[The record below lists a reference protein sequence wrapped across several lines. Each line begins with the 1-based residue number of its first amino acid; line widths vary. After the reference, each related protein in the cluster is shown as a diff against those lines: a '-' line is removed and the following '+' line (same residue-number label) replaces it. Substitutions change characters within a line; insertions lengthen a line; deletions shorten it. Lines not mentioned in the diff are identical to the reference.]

1 MDFMSASPRG
11 GKNQND
17 IMRQQQA
24 APQHGPLGPQQPSFS
39 KQASDKI
46 KNRAME
52 KGLDAGEEKL
62 VEAFTPATTL
72 ATPSATQM
80 AGLESLAGTSGAGLS
95 PGAAQA
101 VLGSSSSAAPLVAE
115 AAGMTSAGLAG
126 TTGAGLAT
134 TAGTSA
140 AATAG
145 AGAGMAAL
153 GTAVP
158 YVGAALLAGKALGFF
173 NEGGQVGP
181 LNPQYKAGGGY
192 TSKDIQ
198 RMDEYMP
205 DASWEQVKQDL
216 GLDSSDNKYTWLSEY
231 RGWDAEYDNAGGV
244 AGRNQSP
251 PQYRMSGGPLGMGA
265 LSMYHD
271 MMKKN
276 MKSDGGPITPEY
288 KMSGGPLGMG
298 ALSMYHDMMK
308 KNMR

>member
-11 GKNQND
+11 GKNEDD
-17 IMRQQQA
+17 IKRRQQA

-80 AGLESLAGTSGAGLS
+80 AGLEGLAGTSGAGLS

-181 LNPQYKAGGGY
+181 LSPEYK
-192 TSKDIQ
+192 
-198 RMDEYMP
+198 
-205 DASWEQVKQDL
+205 
-216 GLDSSDNKYTWLSEY
+216 
-231 RGWDAEYDNAGGV
+231 
-244 AGRNQSP
+244 
-251 PQYRMSGGPLGMGA
+251 MSGGPLGMGA

-276 MKSDGGPITPEY
+276 MKSEGGPITPEY

>member
-1 MDFMSASPRG
+1 MVALALDSDAEKERQLQMKQYQTRNLG
-11 GKNQND
+11 GPLAQQPD
-17 IMRQQQA
+17 ALQQA
-24 APQHGPLGPQQPSFS
+24 GS
-39 KQASDKI
+39 KATNMVLDRGI
-46 KNRAME
+46 T
-52 KGLDAGEEKL
+52 KGLDYGEEKL
-62 VEAFTPATTL
+62 TSALTPTTL
-72 ATPSATQM
+72 ATPTTTQM
-80 AGLESLAGTSGAGLS
+80 AGLEGLAGTSGAGLS

-181 LNPQYKAGGGY
+181 L
-192 TSKDIQ
+192 S
-198 RMDEYMP
+198 
-205 DASWEQVKQDL
+205 
-216 GLDSSDNKYTWLSEY
+216 
-231 RGWDAEYDNAGGV
+231 
-244 AGRNQSP
+244 
-251 PQYRMSGGPLGMGA
+251 
-265 LSMYHD
+265 
-271 MMKKN
+271 
-276 MKSDGGPITPEY
+276 PEY

-298 ALSMYHDMMK
+298 VLSMYQDMMK

>member
-1 MDFMSASPRG
+1 MAMDFMSASPRG

-24 APQHGPLGPQQPSFS
+24 APQHGPLGPQQPSLT
-39 KQASDKI
+39 KQAGDMVQ
-46 KNRAME
+46 NRAME
-52 KGLDAGEEKL
+52 KGLDYGEKKAI
-62 VEAFTPATTL
+62 EAFTPATTL

-80 AGLESLAGTSGAGLS
+80 TAMSNLAGTSGAGLS

-115 AAGMTSAGLAG
+115 AAGMTGAGLAG

-140 AATAG
+140 ATAG

-158 YVGAALLAGKALGFF
+158 YIGAAMLAGKALGFF

-198 RMDEYMP
+198 RMDEHMP
-205 DASWEQVKQDL
+205 DAEWEKVKQEL

-265 LSMYHD
+265 LSMYQ
-271 MMKKN
+271 
-276 MKSDGGPITPEY
+276 
-288 KMSGGPLGMG
+288 
-298 ALSMYHDMMK
+298 DMMK

>member
-1 MDFMSASPRG
+1 MEIGIASP
-11 GKNQND
+11 NQKEK
-17 IMRQQQA
+17 MMQMKRYEAQA
-24 APQHGPLGPQQPSFS
+24 GPLAPQQPGVMQ
-39 KQASDKI
+39 QAGDMV
-46 KNRAME
+46 KNRAMN
-52 KGLDAGEEKL
+52 KGLDYGEKQITSAL
-62 VEAFTPATTL
+62 TPTAL

-80 AGLESLAGTSGAGLS
+80 AGLEGLAGTSGAGLS

-134 TAGTSA
+134 TAGTG

-181 LNPQYKAGGGY
+181 LSPEYK
-192 TSKDIQ
+192 
-198 RMDEYMP
+198 
-205 DASWEQVKQDL
+205 
-216 GLDSSDNKYTWLSEY
+216 
-231 RGWDAEYDNAGGV
+231 
-244 AGRNQSP
+244 
-251 PQYRMSGGPLGMGA
+251 MSGGPLGMGA

-276 MKSDGGPITPEY
+276 MKSEGGPITPEY